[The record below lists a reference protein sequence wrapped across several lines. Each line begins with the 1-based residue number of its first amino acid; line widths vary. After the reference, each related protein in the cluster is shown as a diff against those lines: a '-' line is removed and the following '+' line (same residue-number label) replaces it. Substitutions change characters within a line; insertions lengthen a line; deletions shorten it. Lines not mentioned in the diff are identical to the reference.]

1 MLEKIKY
8 SIQLRIILAIILVFF
23 LVLVRVFQDELFY
36 DPFIHFFKT
45 DYHFNTLPEYDLTKL
60 LSYLVL
66 RYTINY
72 VLSIGI
78 IYTLFQKIQFIRLAS
93 ILYLGAFL
101 ILIVLFLI
109 LLLNLDSN
117 WYYLFFNIRRFLIHP
132 VLLILFTA
140 AFYSYNKNHIPNL
153 YFLLVFA
160 QFLQIF

>member
-8 SIQLRIILAIILVFF
+8 SIQLRIILAIVLVFF

-60 LSYLVL
+60 LSYLIL
-66 RYTINY
+66 RYAINY

-78 IYTLFQKIQFIRLAS
+78 IYTLFQKIQFIKLAS

-117 WYYLFFNIRRFLIHP
+117 WYYLFFNVRRFLIHP

-140 AFYSYNKNHIPNL
+140 AFFSHDKS
-153 YFLLVFA
+153 
-160 QFLQIF
+160 

>member
-8 SIQLRIILAIILVFF
+8 SIQLRVILAIILVFF

-36 DPFIHFFKT
+36 DPFIQFFKK
-45 DYHFNTLPEYDLTKL
+45 DYHFNTLPKYDLTKL

-78 IYTLFQKIQFIRLAS
+78 IYTLFQKTQFIRLAS

-109 LLLNLDSN
+109 LLINLDSN
-117 WYYLFFNIRRFLIHP
+117 WYYLFFNVRRFLIHP

-140 AFYSYNKNHIPNL
+140 AFFSHDKS
-153 YFLLVFA
+153 
-160 QFLQIF
+160 

>member
-8 SIQLRIILAIILVFF
+8 LIQLRFILAIILTLF
-23 LVLVRVFQDELFY
+23 LVMVRVFQGELFY
-36 DPFIHFFKT
+36 DPFIAFFKT
-45 DYHFNTLPEYDLTKL
+45 DYHTNTLPDYNLTKL
-60 LSYLVL
+60 ICYLIL
-66 RYTINY
+66 RYAIN
-72 VLSIGI
+72 SIISLGI
-78 IYTLFQKIQFIRLAS
+78 VYTLFQKIQFIRLAS

-140 AFYSYNKNHIPNL
+140 AFYSYNKS
-153 YFLLVFA
+153 
-160 QFLQIF
+160 

>member
-1 MLEKIKY
+1 MLEKIKF

-66 RYTINY
+66 RYAINSI
-72 VLSIGI
+72 LSLGI
-78 IYTLFQKIQFIRLAS
+78 IYTLFQNIQFIKLAS
-93 ILYLGAFL
+93 LLYLGAFFLL
-101 ILIVLFLI
+101 IILLLI

-117 WYYLFFNIRRFLIHP
+117 WYYLFFNVRRFLIHP
-132 VLLILFTA
+132 VLLILFIA
-140 AFYSYNKNHIPNL
+140 AFFSHNKS
-153 YFLLVFA
+153 
-160 QFLQIF
+160 

>member
-66 RYTINY
+66 RYAINSI
-72 VLSIGI
+72 LSLGI

-140 AFYSYNKNHIPNL
+140 AFYSYNKS
-153 YFLLVFA
+153 
-160 QFLQIF
+160 

>member
-66 RYTINY
+66 RYAINSI
-72 VLSIGI
+72 LSLGI
-78 IYTLFQKIQFIRLAS
+78 IYTLFQNIQFIKLAS
-93 ILYLGAFL
+93 LLYLGAFFLL
-101 ILIVLFLI
+101 IILLLI

-117 WYYLFFNIRRFLIHP
+117 WYYLFFNVRRFLIHP
-132 VLLILFTA
+132 VLLILFIA
-140 AFYSYNKNHIPNL
+140 AFFSHNKS
-153 YFLLVFA
+153 
-160 QFLQIF
+160 

>member
-1 MLEKIKY
+1 MY
-8 SIQLRIILAIILVFF
+8 FF

-36 DPFIHFFKT
+36 DPFIQFLKK

-78 IYTLFQKIQFIRLAS
+78 IYTLFQKTQFIRLAS

-101 ILIVLFLI
+101 ILVVLFLI
-109 LLLNLDSN
+109 LLINLDSN
-117 WYYLFFNIRRFLIHP
+117 WYYLFFNVRRFLIHP

-140 AFYSYNKNHIPNL
+140 AFFSHDKS
-153 YFLLVFA
+153 
-160 QFLQIF
+160 

>member
-36 DPFIHFFKT
+36 DPFIHFFKI
-45 DYHFNTLPEYDLTKL
+45 DYHFNSLPEYDLTKL

-140 AFYSYNKNHIPNL
+140 AFYSYNKS
-153 YFLLVFA
+153 
-160 QFLQIF
+160 

>member
-36 DPFIHFFKT
+36 DPFIHFFKI

-66 RYTINY
+66 RYAINSI
-72 VLSIGI
+72 LSLGI

-140 AFYSYNKNHIPNL
+140 AFYSYNKS
-153 YFLLVFA
+153 
-160 QFLQIF
+160 

>member
-36 DPFIHFFKT
+36 DPFIHFFKI
-45 DYHFNTLPEYDLTKL
+45 DYHFNTLPEYDLNKL

-109 LLLNLDSN
+109 LLINLDSN

-132 VLLILFTA
+132 VLLILFSA
-140 AFYSYNKNHIPNL
+140 AFYSYNKS
-153 YFLLVFA
+153 
-160 QFLQIF
+160 

>member
-66 RYTINY
+66 RYAINSI
-72 VLSIGI
+72 LSLGI
-78 IYTLFQKIQFIRLAS
+78 IYTLFQNIQFIKLAS
-93 ILYLGAFL
+93 LLYLGAFFLL
-101 ILIVLFLI
+101 IILLLI

-140 AFYSYNKNHIPNL
+140 AFYSYNKS
-153 YFLLVFA
+153 
-160 QFLQIF
+160 

>member
-8 SIQLRIILAIILVFF
+8 LIQLRFILAIILTLF
-23 LVLVRVFQDELFY
+23 LVMVRVFQGELFY
-36 DPFIHFFKT
+36 DPFIAFFKT
-45 DYHFNTLPEYDLTKL
+45 DYHINTLPDYNLTKL
-60 LSYLVL
+60 ICYLIL
-66 RYTINY
+66 RYAIN
-72 VLSIGI
+72 SIISLGI
-78 IYTLFQKIQFIRLAS
+78 VYTLFQKIQFIRLAS

-140 AFYSYNKNHIPNL
+140 AFFSHDKS
-153 YFLLVFA
+153 
-160 QFLQIF
+160 

>member
-8 SIQLRIILAIILVFF
+8 LIQLRFILVIILTLF
-23 LVLVRVFQDELFY
+23 LVMVRVFQGELFY
-36 DPFIHFFKT
+36 DPFIAFFKT
-45 DYHFNTLPEYDLTKL
+45 NYHINTLPDYNLTKL
-60 LSYLVL
+60 ICYLIL
-66 RYTINY
+66 RYAIN
-72 VLSIGI
+72 SIISLGV
-78 IYTLFQKIQFIRLAS
+78 IYALFQKMQFIRLAS

-140 AFYSYNKNHIPNL
+140 AFFSNDKS
-153 YFLLVFA
+153 
-160 QFLQIF
+160 